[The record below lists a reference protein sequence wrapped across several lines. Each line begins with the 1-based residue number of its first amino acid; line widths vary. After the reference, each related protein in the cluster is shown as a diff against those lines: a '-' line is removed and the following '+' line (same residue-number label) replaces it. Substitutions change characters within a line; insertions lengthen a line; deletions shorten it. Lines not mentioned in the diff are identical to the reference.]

1 MFYLIL
7 LIMDFVRPLNVACYS
22 CFNIILNWYKRSFCE
37 DDGDKKYCSSSFGSY
52 GNGGG
57 DGNCDNGEGN
67 GSSHSP
73 SSPYHAFP
81 DHDECLEQISPLYE
95 NPAISPFVAEWSV
108 YIETEAAAAAAAA
121 ANAME
126 AVSQLMSSGGGGDN
140 GGGGNADGDEETK
153 AKEDLRCS
161 ILQQS
166 VV

>member
-1 MFYLIL
+1 
-7 LIMDFVRPLNVACYS
+7 MDFVRPLNVACYS

-37 DDGDKKYCSSSFGSY
+37 DDEDKKYCSSSFGSY

-57 DGNCDNGEGN
+57 DGNCDNGDGNGDGN

-108 YIETEAAAAAAAA
+108 YIETEAANAA

-126 AVSQLMSSGGGGDN
+126 SVSQLMGGSSSSD
-140 GGGGNADGDEETK
+140 K
-153 AKEDLRCS
+153 SKEDLRCS

>member
-1 MFYLIL
+1 LFYLIL

-37 DDGDKKYCSSSFGSY
+37 DDEDKKYCSSSFGSY

-95 NPAISPFVAEWSV
+95 NPAISPFVAEWRV
-108 YIETEAAAAAAAA
+108 YIETEAAAAAANAA

-126 AVSQLMSSGGGGDN
+126 TVSQLMSSGGGSSSD
-140 GGGGNADGDEETK
+140 K
-153 AKEDLRCS
+153 SKEDLRCS